1 MILSELLWQ
10 INSTTGSSLWTY
22 FFILFQLHF
31 TTREKE
37 ITNLNNKKSISKE
50 IINLNKDKE
59 DITDE
64 IDKKKKLARCKMK
77 LK

>member
-37 ITNLNNKKSISKE
+37 ITNLNNKKVRIRKAYIDELFTEEEYKE
-50 IINLNKDKE
+50 E
-59 DITDE
+59 E
-64 IDKKKKLARCKMK
+64 P
-77 LK
+77 